1 MLILN
6 TLLIG
11 AECARL
17 LREYGAG
24 ETPQARS
31 AEEAPRNAR
40 GMRSAWSGNQQTSL
54 TQPSHNKKN
63 PRFIEAKLI

>member
-1 MLILN
+1 MLILH

-11 AECARL
+11 SECARL

-31 AEEAPRNAR
+31 AEEAPPERPR
-40 GMRSAWSGNQQTSL
+40 GAACMERKSTDKFNTA
-54 TQPSHNKKN
+54 
-63 PRFIEAKLI
+63 

>member
-1 MLILN
+1 MLILH

-24 ETPQARS
+24 EPPQARS
-31 AEEAPRNAR
+31 AEEAPGTPAE
-40 GMRSAWSGNQQTSL
+40 S
-54 TQPSHNKKN
+54 
-63 PRFIEAKLI
+63 EAHEAEINRQV

>member
-1 MLILN
+1 MLILH

-17 LREYGAG
+17 LREYGTG

-31 AEEAPRNAR
+31 AEETPRNAR
-40 GMRSAWSGNQQTSL
+40 EPLAHGAEINRQV
-54 TQPSHNKKN
+54 
-63 PRFIEAKLI
+63 